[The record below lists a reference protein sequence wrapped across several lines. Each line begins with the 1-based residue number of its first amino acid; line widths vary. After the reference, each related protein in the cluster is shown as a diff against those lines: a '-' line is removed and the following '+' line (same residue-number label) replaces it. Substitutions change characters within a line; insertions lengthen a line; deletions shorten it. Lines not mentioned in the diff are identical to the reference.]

1 MHEDLRL
8 VSSVLQLPRYV
19 LLGVLV
25 VVGLGVEGLDAGLF
39 GADGFGFGA
48 GLAVV
53 RGGSG
58 T

>member
-1 MHEDLRL
+1 M
-8 VSSVLQLPRYV
+8 
-19 LLGVLV
+19 LLGLLED
-25 VVGLGVEGLDAGLF
+25 GILGMFGVEGLDAGFL
-39 GADGFGFGA
+39 GVVGLGLGA

>member
-1 MHEDLRL
+1 MGVSEDG
-8 VSSVLQLPRYV
+8 
-19 LLGVLV
+19 LLGV
-25 VVGLGVEGLDAGLF
+25 VGLDTGFF
-39 GADGFGFGA
+39 GADGLGLGA

>member
-1 MHEDLRL
+1 M
-8 VSSVLQLPRYV
+8 
-19 LLGVLV
+19 LLGVFEDPGAL
-25 VVGLGVEGLDAGLF
+25 GLGAEGLDDGFLGGAGL
-39 GADGFGFGA
+39 GLGA

>member
-1 MHEDLRL
+1 MLLEVLED
-8 VSSVLQLPRYV
+8 
-19 LLGVLV
+19 GVLG
-25 VVGLGVEGLDAGLF
+25 VVGLGVEGLDAGFL
-39 GADGFGFGA
+39 GADGLGLGA

>member
-1 MHEDLRL
+1 MLLGVFED
-8 VSSVLQLPRYV
+8 
-19 LLGVLV
+19 GVLV
-25 VVGLGVEGLDAGLF
+25 VVGLGVEGLDAGFF
-39 GADGFGFGA
+39 GAEGLGLGA

>member
-1 MHEDLRL
+1 M
-8 VSSVLQLPRYV
+8 
-19 LLGVLV
+19 LLGVFEEGFLG
-25 VVGLGVEGLDAGLF
+25 VVGLGTDGLGAGFF
-39 GADGFGFGA
+39 GADGLGLGT